1 VGVKGRDLALWLF
14 FSAAAP
20 AVALPAPWG
29 RAFLALLV
37 ACGSWFWLHHLVY
50 DPLARRA
57 SRRLGL
63 ARVVLLPVPPWWAK
77 ALLRLSGRR
86 IDLSGV
92 RRAFEVHVDG
102 SRAAGVAEFCRV
114 LERDLDLAARAFP
127 GELFVWET
135 AVPLPARFR
144 ALVREE
150 ARRGRAVWEKGCW
163 PVPVFPPR
171 WRAKGAVRRGA
182 VVAPIGV
189 KAGVASTAALCGGN
203 RAPGI

>member
-1 VGVKGRDLALWLF
+1 MAVRGKDLALWLF
-14 FSAAAP
+14 FPSAVLAVFLPRP
-20 AVALPAPWG
+20 AGSVFF
-29 RAFLALLV
+29 AFTL
-37 ACGSWFWLHHLVY
+37 ACGAWFWLHYLVY
-50 DPLARRA
+50 VPRARRA

-150 ARRGRAVWEKGCW
+150 ARRGRAVWEKGRW

-171 WRAKGAVRRGA
+171 RRAKGTVRRGA
-182 VVAPIGV
+182 VVA
-189 KAGVASTAALCGGN
+189 S
-203 RAPGI
+203 RGIDQNDKRSER